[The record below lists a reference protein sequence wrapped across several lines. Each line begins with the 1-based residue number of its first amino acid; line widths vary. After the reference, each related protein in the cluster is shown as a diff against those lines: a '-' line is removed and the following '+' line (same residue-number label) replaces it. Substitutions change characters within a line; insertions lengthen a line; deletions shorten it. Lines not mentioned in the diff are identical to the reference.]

1 MKAVTSGWREQVALG
16 GRQDRRGDT
25 GPWGLHAGT
34 TVLQHPGHRAH
45 SLEKTPMLGKVEGRR
60 RRGSQRMRQLDGIT
74 DSTDAGL
81 TKLQETV
88 REALGVLRSL
98 QRVRRDL
105 MTEQQRL
112 YKIKNLINKENI
124 NSPNFK
130 TKYDQ

>member
-1 MKAVTSGWREQVALG
+1 
-16 GRQDRRGDT
+16 
-25 GPWGLHAGT
+25 
-34 TVLQHPGHRAH
+34 
-45 SLEKTPMLGKVEGRR
+45 
-60 RRGSQRMRQLDGIT
+60 MRQLDGIT

-81 TKLQETV
+81 TKFQETV
-88 REALGVLRSL
+88 REALGMLQSL

-112 YKIKNLINKENI
+112 YKIKNLINKEHI

>member
-1 MKAVTSGWREQVALG
+1 
-16 GRQDRRGDT
+16 
-25 GPWGLHAGT
+25 
-34 TVLQHPGHRAH
+34 
-45 SLEKTPMLGKVEGRR
+45 
-60 RRGSQRMRQLDGIT
+60 MRQLDGIT

-81 TKLQETV
+81 TKFQETV
-88 REALGVLRSL
+88 REALGMLQSL